1 METNDAKAITPV
13 ETVLSV
19 FLHLAYLQMNM
30 ITEAVILGNGD
41 YPSHAYPLN
50 VLSQA
55 PYVVCCDGAADEYI
69 RRGFRPDAI
78 IGDGDSLSPENRERF
93 AGIFHH
99 VKDQETNDQTKAV
112 RFLQTQGKRQIA
124 IVGAT
129 GKREDHTLGNISLLM
144 DYMQEGLQV
153 QMMTDHG
160 IFIPACNTQVFTS
173 QPRQQI
179 SIFNFG
185 ATGLQGE
192 GLAYPLSDFNNWWQ
206 GTLNETT
213 GSEFRIHA
221 TGKYLVFICFPHG
234 EI

>member
-1 METNDAKAITPV
+1 MEKNDAQTITPAEISTECV
-13 ETVLSV
+13 
-19 FLHLAYLQMNM
+19 LHLSYLQMNM
-30 ITEAVILGNGD
+30 TTEAVILGNGD
-41 YPSHAYPLN
+41 YPSHPYPLN

-55 PYVVCCDGAADEYI
+55 PYVVCCDGAANEYI
-69 RRGFRPDAI
+69 HRGFRPDAI

-93 AGIFHH
+93 AGIFHR
-99 VKDQETNDQTKAV
+99 VNDQETNDQTKAI
-112 RFLQTQGKRQIA
+112 RFLQAQGKRQIV

-129 GKREDHTLGNISLLM
+129 GKREDHTLGNISLLI

-153 QMMTDHG
+153 QMITDHG

-173 QPRQQI
+173 QPGQQV

-192 GLAYPLSDFNNWWQ
+192 GLAYPLSDFSNWWQ

-213 GSEFRIHA
+213 EYEFCIHA
-221 TGKYLVFICFPHG
+221 TGKYLVFINF
-234 EI
+234 